1 MKLHCIIC
9 SLQGTHMSEDS
20 EIATIDE
27 TKLKLPLTP
36 DMFTSS
42 NPDRGIPAPWMPGVD
57 WQTMFCPNNSA
68 HLPWGIEYKDT
79 EQAIQNGGPRRILTD
94 KGMLDVPVVGK
105 VKENPNSQI
114 FICKKCGRE
123 IKSRL
128 AFANHYKACKGE
140 TK

>member
-1 MKLHCIIC
+1 MNILIMRHGDAQR
-9 SLQGTHMSEDS
+9 S
-20 EIATIDE
+20 
-27 TKLKLPLTP
+27 
-36 DMFTSS
+36 
-42 NPDRGIPAPWMPGVD
+42 APSD
-57 WQTMFCPNNSA
+57 AQ
-68 HLPWGIEYKDT
+68 
-79 EQAIQNGGPRRILTD
+79 RILTD